1 MMAVC
6 SFLGHR
12 YICDPNVR
20 LRLQAAVSRLVEEN
34 ESVEFLLYLWKSRE
48 PFYDLCLLTALRARQ
63 CAPQKVSLTLIA
75 DRSELKMYLAGRK
88 NDPLMSV
95 VDRVLPISVS
105 ADNDP
110 IMAMKKAIHWMVKQ
124 STHIING
131 FYEDLFDTD
140 DLALD
145 LARRKEGVQ
154 IINIT
159 APELERAIL
168 ACSEQLPERERFVFQ
183 TRKSGCTQKE
193 TGKQLHLTVSRIQQI
208 ERGINK
214 QLRELLG
221 STGLR
226 TPIAHRKP
234 WICSIFAL
242 GGADYD
248 NLRFFADCIR
258 FLTERY
264 PIDLFCV
271 EAEAVQS
278 GFMFALQQSLPLYHK
293 IPITAVVW
301 DAGSGQDDMEYDLKA
316 GFCPPCDRAES
327 IGGVPA
333 ADSRIRTILE
343 LMDRSMFCICD
354 LSASAYT
361 QQILTH
367 IPQTGRA
374 VLLDIGKSAVNT
386 GLPQSEALN

>member
-20 LRLQAAVSRLVEEN
+20 LRLQAAVNQVVEEN
-34 ESVEFLLYLWKSRE
+34 DSVEFLHYTWGSKE

-63 CAPQKVSLTLIA
+63 CAPQKVTLTLITA
-75 DRSELKMYLAGRK
+75 HSELKKHLA
-88 NDPLMSV
+88 DSPLASL

-105 ADNDP
+105 ADNDAV
-110 IMAMKKAIHWMVKQ
+110 MAMKKSLHWMAKH

-140 DLALD
+140 DLALE
-145 LARRKEGVQ
+145 LARRKGGVQ

-183 TRKSGCTQKE
+183 TRRSGCTQKE
-193 TGKQLHLTVSRIQQI
+193 TGKQLGLTVSRIQQI
-208 ERGINK
+208 ERAMNK
-214 QLRELLG
+214 QLRGLLA
-221 STGLR
+221 STG
-226 TPIAHRKP
+226 PHIPEAPRKP
-234 WICSIFAL
+234 WVCSVFAL
-242 GGADYD
+242 GDPTYK

-258 FLTERY
+258 FITARY
-264 PIDLFCV
+264 PIDQICV
-271 EAEAVQS
+271 EAEVVSS
-278 GFMFALQQSLPLYHK
+278 GFMFALEQSMPFYHK
-293 IPITAVVW
+293 IPITAVAW
-301 DAGSGQDDMEYDLKA
+301 DDGSGQDGTEEPYDLAA

-354 LSASAYT
+354 LSASAYA
-361 QQILTH
+361 QHIQAH
-367 IPQTGRA
+367 IPQTKQA
-374 VLLDIGKSAVNT
+374 VLVDIGKECAHIGFS
-386 GLPQSEALN
+386 GDEALP

>member
-1 MMAVC
+1 MAVC

-20 LRLQAAVSRLVEEN
+20 LRLQAAVNQVVEEN
-34 ESVEFLLYLWKSRE
+34 ESVEFLHYTWGSKE
-48 PFYDLCLLTALRARQ
+48 PFYDLCLMTALRARQ
-63 CAPQKVSLTLIA
+63 CAPQKVTLTLVTT
-75 DRSELKMYLAGRK
+75 RSELNGHLA
-88 NDPLMSV
+88 DSPLASL

-110 IMAMKKAIHWMVKQ
+110 IMAMKKSLHWMAKH

-145 LARRKEGVQ
+145 LARRKEDVQ

-168 ACSEQLPERERFVFQ
+168 ACSEQLPERERFIFQ

-193 TGKQLHLTVSRIQQI
+193 TGKQLGLTVSRIQQI

-214 QLRELLG
+214 QLREMLG
-221 STGLR
+221 ATGLR
-226 TPIAHRKP
+226 TPIAHKKP

-242 GGADYD
+242 GGADYKH
-248 NLRFFADCIR
+248 LSSFADCIR
-258 FLTERY
+258 FLTARY
-264 PIDLFCV
+264 PIDQFCV

-278 GFMFALQQSLPLYHK
+278 GFMFALQQSMPLYHK
-293 IPITAVVW
+293 IPITAVAW
-301 DAGSGQDDMEYDLKA
+301 DAGSSQDDTEYDLKA

-343 LMDRSMFCICD
+343 LMGRSIFCICD
-354 LSASAYT
+354 LSASAYA

-367 IPQTGRA
+367 IPQTGQA
-374 VLLDIGKSAVNT
+374 VLLDIGKSAVNI
-386 GLPQSEALN
+386 GLPQFER

>member
-1 MMAVC
+1 MAVC

-20 LRLQAAVSRLVEEN
+20 LRLQAAVNQVVEEN
-34 ESVEFLLYLWKSRE
+34 ESVEFLHYTWGAKE
-48 PFYDLCLLTALRARQ
+48 PFYDLCLMTALRARQ
-63 CAPQKVSLTLIA
+63 CAPQKVTLTLVA
-75 DRSELKMYLAGRK
+75 TRSELNGHLAGS
-88 NDPLMSV
+88 PLASL

-110 IMAMKKAIHWMVKQ
+110 IMAMKKSLHWMAKH

-145 LARRKEGVQ
+145 LARRKEDVQ
-154 IINIT
+154 IINIA

-168 ACSEQLPERERFVFQ
+168 ACSEQLPERERVIFQ

-193 TGKQLHLTVSRIQQI
+193 TGKQLGLTVSRIQQI

-214 QLRELLG
+214 QLREMLG
-221 STGLR
+221 ATGLR

-242 GGADYD
+242 GGADYK
-248 NLRFFADCIR
+248 NLSFFADCVR
-258 FLTERY
+258 FLTARY
-264 PIDLFCV
+264 PIDQFCV

-278 GFMFALQQSLPLYHK
+278 GFMFALQQSMPLYHK
-293 IPITAVVW
+293 IPITAVAW
-301 DAGSGQDDMEYDLKA
+301 DAGSNQDDMEYDLKA

-354 LSASAYT
+354 LSASAYA
-361 QQILTH
+361 QQILAH
-367 IPQTGRA
+367 LPQTRQA
-374 VLLDIGKSAVNT
+374 VLLDIGKGAVNRNC
-386 GLPQSEALN
+386 LQSETPR

>member
-1 MMAVC
+1 MAD
-6 SFLGHR
+6 SPL
-12 YICDPNVR
+12 
-20 LRLQAAVSRLVEEN
+20 A
-34 ESVEFLLYLWKSRE
+34 
-48 PFYDLCLLTALRARQ
+48 
-63 CAPQKVSLTLIA
+63 SL
-75 DRSELKMYLAGRK
+75 
-88 NDPLMSV
+88 

-110 IMAMKKAIHWMVKQ
+110 IMAMKKSLHWMAKH

-145 LARRKEGVQ
+145 LARRKEDVQ

-168 ACSEQLPERERFVFQ
+168 ACSEQLPERERFIFQ

-193 TGKQLHLTVSRIQQI
+193 TGKQLGLTVSRIQQI

-214 QLRELLG
+214 QLREMLG
-221 STGLR
+221 ATGLR
-226 TPIAHRKP
+226 TPIAHKKP

-242 GGADYD
+242 GGADYK
-248 NLRFFADCIR
+248 NLSFFADCIH
-258 FLTERY
+258 FLTARY

-293 IPITAVVW
+293 IPITAVAW
-301 DAGSGQDDMEYDLKA
+301 DAGSSQDDMEYDLKA

-361 QQILTH
+361 QQILAH
-367 IPQTGRA
+367 IPQAGRA
-374 VLLDIGKSAVNT
+374 VLLDISKSAVNT
-386 GLPQSEALN
+386 GLSQSEALN

>member
-1 MMAVC
+1 MAAVC

-20 LRLQAAVSRLVEEN
+20 LRLQAAVNQVVEEN
-34 ESVEFLLYLWKSRE
+34 ESVEFLHYTWGSKE
-48 PFYDLCLLTALRARQ
+48 PFYDLCLMTALRARQ
-63 CAPQKVSLTLIA
+63 CAPQKVTLTLVTT
-75 DRSELKMYLAGRK
+75 RSELNGHLA
-88 NDPLMSV
+88 DSPLASL

-110 IMAMKKAIHWMVKQ
+110 IMAMKKSLHWMAKH

-145 LARRKEGVQ
+145 LARRKEDVQ

-168 ACSEQLPERERFVFQ
+168 ACSEQLPERERFIFQ

-193 TGKQLHLTVSRIQQI
+193 TGKQLGLTVSRIQQI

-214 QLRELLG
+214 QLREMLG
-221 STGLR
+221 ATGLR
-226 TPIAHRKP
+226 TPIAHKKP

-242 GGADYD
+242 GGADYK
-248 NLRFFADCIR
+248 NLSSFADCIR
-258 FLTERY
+258 FLMARY

-271 EAEAVQS
+271 EAEVVQS
-278 GFMFALQQSLPLYHK
+278 GFMFALQQSMPLYHK
-293 IPITAVVW
+293 IPITAVAW
-301 DAGSGQDDMEYDLKA
+301 DAGSSQDDMEYDLKA
-316 GFCPPCDRAES
+316 SFCPPCDRAES
-327 IGGVPA
+327 IGGVPV

-354 LSASAYT
+354 LSASAYA

-374 VLLDIGKSAVNT
+374 VLLDIGKSAVNI

>member
-1 MMAVC
+1 MAVC

-20 LRLQAAVSRLVEEN
+20 LRLQAAVSQLVEEN
-34 ESVEFLLYLWKSRE
+34 DSVEFLLYTWGSRE

-63 CAPQKVSLTLIA
+63 CAPQKVTLTLVTA
-75 DRSELKMYLAGRK
+75 HSELKKHLTDSPLAS
-88 NDPLMSV
+88 L

-105 ADNDP
+105 TDNDAV
-110 IMAMKKAIHWMVKQ
+110 MAMKKSLHWMVKH
-124 STHIING
+124 STYIING

-140 DLALD
+140 DLALN

-183 TRKSGCTQKE
+183 TRRSGCTQKE
-193 TGKQLHLTVSRIQQI
+193 TGKQLGLTVSRIQQI
-208 ERGINK
+208 ERAMNR
-214 QLRELLG
+214 QLRDLLAL
-221 STGLR
+221 TG
-226 TPIAHRKP
+226 PHIPEVPRKL
-234 WICSIFAL
+234 WVCSIFAL
-242 GGADYD
+242 GDTTYQ

-258 FLTERY
+258 HITARY
-264 PIDLFCV
+264 PIDQICV
-271 EAEAVQS
+271 EAEVVRS
-278 GFMFALQQSLPLYHK
+278 GFMFALEQSMPFYHK
-293 IPITAVVW
+293 IPITAVAW
-301 DAGSGQDDMEYDLKA
+301 DDGSGQEGTEDLMA

-354 LSASAYT
+354 LSASAYA
-361 QQILTH
+361 QQIQAH
-367 IPQTGRA
+367 IPQTKQA
-374 VLLDIGKSAVNT
+374 VLLDIGKGKTNVELC
-386 GLPQSEALN
+386 GPGRCPE

>member
-1 MMAVC
+1 MAAVC

-20 LRLQAAVSRLVEEN
+20 LRLQAAVNQVVEEN
-34 ESVEFLLYLWKSRE
+34 ESVEFLHYTWGSKE
-48 PFYDLCLLTALRARQ
+48 PFYDLCLMTALRARQ
-63 CAPQKVSLTLIA
+63 CAPQKVTLTLVTT
-75 DRSELKMYLAGRK
+75 RSELNGHLA
-88 NDPLMSV
+88 DSPLASL

-110 IMAMKKAIHWMVKQ
+110 IMAMKKSLHWMAKH

-145 LARRKEGVQ
+145 LARRKEDVQ

-168 ACSEQLPERERFVFQ
+168 ACSEQLPERERFIFQ

-193 TGKQLHLTVSRIQQI
+193 TGKQLGMPVSRIQQI
-208 ERGINK
+208 ERGSNK
-214 QLRELLG
+214 QLREMLG
-221 STGLR
+221 ATGLR
-226 TPIAHRKP
+226 TPIAHKKP

-242 GGADYD
+242 GGADYK
-248 NLRFFADCIR
+248 NLSFFADCIH
-258 FLTERY
+258 FLTARY

-293 IPITAVVW
+293 IPITAVAW
-301 DAGSGQDDMEYDLKA
+301 DAGSSQDDMEYDLKA

-361 QQILTH
+361 QQILAH
-367 IPQTGRA
+367 IPQAGRA
-374 VLLDIGKSAVNT
+374 VLLDISKSAVNT
-386 GLPQSEALN
+386 GLSQSEALN

>member
-1 MMAVC
+1 MAAVC

-20 LRLQAAVSRLVEEN
+20 LRLQAAVNQVVEEN
-34 ESVEFLLYLWKSRE
+34 ESVEFLHYTWGSKE
-48 PFYDLCLLTALRARQ
+48 PFYDLCLMTALRARQ
-63 CAPQKVSLTLIA
+63 CAPKKVTLTLVTT
-75 DRSELKMYLAGRK
+75 RSELNGHLA
-88 NDPLMSV
+88 DSPLASL

-110 IMAMKKAIHWMVKQ
+110 IMAMKKSLHWMAKH

-154 IINIT
+154 IISIT

-193 TGKQLHLTVSRIQQI
+193 TGKRLHLTVSRIQQI

-214 QLRELLG
+214 QLREMLG
-221 STGLR
+221 ATGLR

-242 GGADYD
+242 GGADYKH
-248 NLRFFADCIR
+248 LSSFADCIR
-258 FLTERY
+258 FLTARY
-264 PIDLFCV
+264 PIDQFCV

-278 GFMFALQQSLPLYHK
+278 GFMFALQQSMPLYHK
-293 IPITAVVW
+293 IPITAVAW
-301 DAGSGQDDMEYDLKA
+301 DAGSSQDDMEYDLKA
-316 GFCPPCDRAES
+316 DFCPPCDRAES

-343 LMDRSMFCICD
+343 LMDRSIFCLCD

-361 QQILTH
+361 QQILAH

-374 VLLDIGKSAVNT
+374 ILLDIGKSAVNI
-386 GLPQSEALN
+386 GPPQSEALN

>member
-1 MMAVC
+1 MVVC

-20 LRLQAAVSRLVEEN
+20 LRLQAAVNHLVEEN

-48 PFYDLCLLTALRARQ
+48 PFYDLCLMTALRARQ
-63 CAPQKVSLTLIA
+63 CAPKKVTLTLVA
-75 DRSELKMYLAGRK
+75 DRSELKRYLAGRK
-88 NDPLMSV
+88 SDPLTSIA
-95 VDRVLPISVS
+95 DRILPIPTS

-110 IMAMKKAIHWMVKQ
+110 IMAMKKALHWMVKQ

-140 DLALD
+140 DLALH
-145 LARRKEGVQ
+145 LARRKEGIQ

-168 ACSEQLPERERFVFQ
+168 ICSEQLPERDRFVFQ

-193 TGKQLHLTVSRIQQI
+193 TGKQLGLTVSRIQQI
-208 ERGINK
+208 ERNINK
-214 QLRELLG
+214 QLREMLG

-242 GGADYD
+242 GDADYKH
-248 NLRFFADCIR
+248 LSFFADCIR
-258 FLTERY
+258 FLTARY
-264 PIDLFCV
+264 PIDQFCV

-293 IPITAVVW
+293 IPITAVAW
-301 DAGSGQDDMEYDLKA
+301 DDGSGQEGTEDLIA

-343 LMDRSMFCICD
+343 LMDRSMFCICE
-354 LSASAYT
+354 LSASAYA
-361 QQILTH
+361 QQILPH
-367 IPQTGRA
+367 IPQAGRA
-374 VLLDIGKSAVNT
+374 VLLDIGKSAVNI

>member
-20 LRLQAAVSRLVEEN
+20 LRLQYAVNHLVEEN

-48 PFYDLCLLTALRARQ
+48 PFYDLCLMTALRARQ
-63 CAPQKVSLTLIA
+63 CAPKKVTLTLVA
-75 DRSELKMYLAGRK
+75 DRSELKRYLAGRK
-88 NDPLMSV
+88 SDPLTSI
-95 VDRVLPISVS
+95 VDRILPIPTS

-110 IMAMKKAIHWMVKQ
+110 IMAMKKALHWMVKQ

-140 DLALD
+140 GFILD
-145 LARRKEGVQ
+145 SARRKGGVQ
-154 IINIT
+154 LINIT

-193 TGKQLHLTVSRIQQI
+193 TGKQLGLTVSRIQQI

-214 QLRELLG
+214 QLRETMG

-226 TPIAHRKP
+226 TPLAHRKP

-242 GGADYD
+242 GGTDYK
-248 NLRFFADCIR
+248 NLSFFADCVH
-258 FLTERY
+258 FLTEHCS
-264 PIDLFCV
+264 IDQFCV

-278 GFMFALQQSLPLYHK
+278 GFMFALQQSMPLYHK
-293 IPITAVVW
+293 IPITAVAW
-301 DAGSGQDDMEYDLKA
+301 DDGSGQEGTEDLMA

-354 LSASAYT
+354 LSVSAYA
-361 QQILTH
+361 QQIQAH
-367 IPQTGRA
+367 IPQTKQA
-374 VLLDIGKSAVNT
+374 VLLDIGKGKSNVELC
-386 GLPQSEALN
+386 GPGRCPE

>member
-20 LRLQAAVSRLVEEN
+20 LRLQAAVNQVVEEN
-34 ESVEFLLYLWKSRE
+34 ESVEFLHYTWGAKE
-48 PFYDLCLLTALRARQ
+48 PFYDLCLMTALRARQ
-63 CAPQKVSLTLIA
+63 CAPQKVTLTLVA
-75 DRSELKMYLAGRK
+75 TRSELNGHLAGS
-88 NDPLMSV
+88 PLASL

-110 IMAMKKAIHWMVKQ
+110 IMAMKKSLHWMAKH

-145 LARRKEGVQ
+145 LARRKEDVQ
-154 IINIT
+154 IINIA

-168 ACSEQLPERERFVFQ
+168 ACSEQLPERERVIFQ

-193 TGKQLHLTVSRIQQI
+193 TGKQLGLTVSRIQQI

-214 QLRELLG
+214 QLREMLG
-221 STGLR
+221 ATGLR

-242 GGADYD
+242 GGADYK
-248 NLRFFADCIR
+248 NLSFFADCVR
-258 FLTERY
+258 FLTARY
-264 PIDLFCV
+264 PIDQFCV

-278 GFMFALQQSLPLYHK
+278 GFMFALQQSMPLYHK

-316 GFCPPCDRAES
+316 DFCPPCDRAES

-354 LSASAYT
+354 LSASAYA

-367 IPQTGRA
+367 IPQTGQA
-374 VLLDIGKSAVNT
+374 VLLDIGKSAANT
-386 GLPQSEALN
+386 EFPQSEALN

>member
-1 MMAVC
+1 MAAVC

-20 LRLQAAVSRLVEEN
+20 LRLQAAVNQVVEEN
-34 ESVEFLLYLWKSRE
+34 ESVEFLHYTWGSKE
-48 PFYDLCLLTALRARQ
+48 PFYDLCLMTALRARQ
-63 CAPQKVSLTLIA
+63 CAPQKVTLTLVTT
-75 DRSELKMYLAGRK
+75 RSELNGHLA
-88 NDPLMSV
+88 DSPLASL

-110 IMAMKKAIHWMVKQ
+110 IMAMKKSLHWMAKH

-145 LARRKEGVQ
+145 LARRKEDVQ

-168 ACSEQLPERERFVFQ
+168 ACSEQLPERERFIFQ
-183 TRKSGCTQKE
+183 TRKLGCTQKE
-193 TGKQLHLTVSRIQQI
+193 TGKQLGLTVSRIQQI

-214 QLRELLG
+214 QLREMLG
-221 STGLR
+221 ATGLR
-226 TPIAHRKP
+226 TPIAHKKP
-234 WICSIFAL
+234 WMCSIFAL
-242 GGADYD
+242 GGADYK
-248 NLRFFADCIR
+248 NLCSFADCIR
-258 FLTERY
+258 FLTARY
-264 PIDLFCV
+264 PIDQFYV

-278 GFMFALQQSLPLYHK
+278 GFMFALQQSMPLYHK
-293 IPITAVVW
+293 IPITAVAW
-301 DAGSGQDDMEYDLKA
+301 DAGSSQDDMEYDLKA
-316 GFCPPCDRAES
+316 DSCPPCDRAES

-343 LMDRSMFCICD
+343 LMDRSIFCICD

-361 QQILTH
+361 QQILAH

-374 VLLDIGKSAVNT
+374 ILLDIGKSAVNI
-386 GLPQSEALN
+386 GFPQSEALN

>member
-1 MMAVC
+1 MAVC

-20 LRLQAAVSRLVEEN
+20 LRLQAAVNQVVEEN
-34 ESVEFLLYLWKSRE
+34 DSVEFLHYTWGSKE

-63 CAPQKVSLTLIA
+63 CAPQKVTLTLITA
-75 DRSELKMYLAGRK
+75 HSELKKHLA
-88 NDPLMSV
+88 DSPLASL

-105 ADNDP
+105 ADNDA
-110 IMAMKKAIHWMVKQ
+110 IMAMKKSLHWMAKH

-140 DLALD
+140 DLALE
-145 LARRKEGVQ
+145 LARRKGGVQ

-168 ACSEQLPERERFVFQ
+168 ASSEQLSERERFVFQ
-183 TRKSGCTQKE
+183 TRRSGCTQKE
-193 TGKQLHLTVSRIQQI
+193 TGKQLSLTVSRIQQI
-208 ERGINK
+208 ERAMNK
-214 QLRELLG
+214 QLRGLLA
-221 STGLR
+221 STG
-226 TPIAHRKP
+226 PHIPEAPRKP
-234 WICSIFAL
+234 WVCSIFAL
-242 GGADYD
+242 GDATYK

-258 FLTERY
+258 FITARY
-264 PIDLFCV
+264 PIDQICV
-271 EAEAVQS
+271 EAEVVSS
-278 GFMFALQQSLPLYHK
+278 GFMFALEQSMPFYHK
-293 IPITAVVW
+293 IPITAVAW
-301 DAGSGQDDMEYDLKA
+301 DDGSGQDGTEEPYDLAA

-354 LSASAYT
+354 LSASAYA
-361 QQILTH
+361 QQIQSH
-367 IPQTGRA
+367 IPHTRQA
-374 VLLDIGKSAVNT
+374 VLLDIGKGDVIVDFPRAET
-386 GLPQSEALN
+386 LC

>member
-1 MMAVC
+1 MMVVC

-20 LRLQAAVSRLVEEN
+20 LRLQAAVNHLVEEN

-48 PFYDLCLLTALRARQ
+48 PFYDLCLTTALRARQ
-63 CAPQKVSLTLIA
+63 CAPKKVTLTLVA
-75 DRSELKMYLAGRK
+75 DRSELKRYLAGRK
-88 NDPLMSV
+88 SDPLTSIA
-95 VDRVLPISVS
+95 DRILLIPTS

-110 IMAMKKAIHWMVKQ
+110 IMAMKKALHWMVKQ

-140 DLALD
+140 DLALH

-168 ACSEQLPERERFVFQ
+168 ACSEQLPERERFIFQ

-193 TGKQLHLTVSRIQQI
+193 TGKQLGLTVSRIQQI

-214 QLRELLG
+214 QLREMLG
-221 STGLR
+221 ATGLR

-242 GGADYD
+242 GGADYKH
-248 NLRFFADCIR
+248 LSFFADCIR
-258 FLTERY
+258 FLTARY

-293 IPITAVVW
+293 IPITAVAW
-301 DAGSGQDDMEYDLKA
+301 DDGSGQEGTEDLIA

-327 IGGVPA
+327 IGGIPA

-343 LMDRSMFCICD
+343 LMDRSVFCICD
-354 LSASAYT
+354 LSTSAYA
-361 QQILTH
+361 QQILAH

-374 VLLDIGKSAVNT
+374 VLLDIGKSAVNI
-386 GLPQSEALN
+386 GLPQSEALS